1 MINGGFGLV
10 LDGSEEA
17 GQRAKLML
25 NWDVSNGVSISMC
38 VFIYTLIILLYIN
51 TDVYIIRLLGD
62 AGLATLMLMTQF
74 NVPWRTSVSWES
86 QCPTQYRK
94 IKFWTVHC
102 KDRLISNWNMRLC
115 IKVQQNEC
123 LWRNTLSHTRKK
135 VLFYSIRLD
144 NGMLT

>member
-25 NWDVSNGVSISMC
+25 NWDVSNGASISMC

-74 NVPWRTSVSWES
+74 NVPWRTSVS
-86 QCPTQYRK
+86 
-94 IKFWTVHC
+94 
-102 KDRLISNWNMRLC
+102 
-115 IKVQQNEC
+115 
-123 LWRNTLSHTRKK
+123 
-135 VLFYSIRLD
+135 
-144 NGMLT
+144 